1 MSLCQICQSIDW
13 ATVLAKPISK
23 LFNFAETYPL
33 NHNLFHYVTRYEGLQ
48 HPVDGL
54 VLYHKNIVSLRASA
68 VSCKICCLVQDQVD
82 KRLRNGEAAAKL
94 GFKYPESFELWIC
107 GTGLSGFFQVLGYNK
122 ADTEKRFVKSAA
134 YELLAGFGICV
145 EDGRKIS
152 LSARSPVLL
161 RQIKEWMKTTAI
173 NQSNSSYVPTR
184 LLRIEDNGER
194 VELSSPS
201 HICVEYACLSH
212 CWGLTQP
219 LLLNSHTSTKLR
231 KGVSKGNLPRSFQD
245 AIWLTHQLGLQYLW
259 IDSLCILQDNAED
272 WARESSHMDKV
283 YQNAT
288 ITIAASQASDSSKGF
303 LDRNLPRV
311 YTPTQIT
318 IGGIHGHALLFP
330 IPLKFAGN
338 PNLLAEMEEE
348 PLTARGWVLQ
358 ERYMARRTIHFTQD
372 QLFLECEG
380 NLLAEDSG
388 FSISLPMQSP
398 FTLSANTR
406 ENPAWTKVVERYSR
420 RRLTREQD
428 KLPALAGMA
437 AYFSS
442 ISEDKT
448 SNAGKRYLAGLWST
462 DIVKHLCW
470 KMAYQ
475 DSPGARPTKYRAPT
489 WSWASIDGPI
499 TFQEAFSKSLLL
511 IQDTQT
517 ELKRSDNIFGEVI
530 SGWVFLKAIHLE
542 PKEVSADGR
551 SLGFSENGIRFLINA
566 DWDTK
571 QNGTKEQLQQL
582 MIQEKLTVVLVAWQE
597 TQEPL
602 ALAGPLCLI
611 LTPVEHRVHPYHTI
625 PTYERVGSGIA
636 RTIGEERQHAK
647 LSTSRLR
654 AQYLPDDA
662 ATAYTRVSVNVT
674 LAGNAFVCSWKHGG
688 GIVCWVTQLV
698 AHKEYR
704 EQGLAGGLLR
714 SLRGDTD
721 DIYGIM
727 SSHPAACLAAAKCF
741 GSTIE
746 KVSMDFILK
755 NAVSITEVSPIPY
768 IKNTK
773 LSGKLFDVKETN
785 GLISGVNTDFLVDH
799 EEPKE
804 ALALIREEWNWPLG
818 DLPDGHKFL
827 LILQGKSR
835 RSRSRSL
842 SRFGAT
848 TAASS

>member
-1 MSLCQICQSIDW
+1 MVSTCHTKDAQFSLLTLQLASVLR
-13 ATVLAKPISK
+13 TVI
-23 LFNFAETYPL
+23 
-33 NHNLFHYVTRYEGLQ
+33 Q
-48 HPVDGL
+48 
-54 VLYHKNIVSLRASA
+54 
-68 VSCKICCLVQDQVD
+68 
-82 KRLRNGEAAAKL
+82 
-94 GFKYPESFELWIC
+94 
-107 GTGLSGFFQVLGYNK
+107 
-122 ADTEKRFVKSAA
+122 
-134 YELLAGFGICV
+134 
-145 EDGRKIS
+145 GRKIS

-173 NQSNSSYVPTR
+173 NQTNSSYVPTR

-311 YTPTQIT
+311 YTPTHIS

-372 QLFLECEG
+372 QVFLECEG
-380 NLLAEDSG
+380 NLLAEESG
-388 FSISLPMQSP
+388 FRISLPMQSP

-442 ISEDKT
+442 ISEVKT
-448 SNAGKRYLAGLWST
+448 SNPGKRYLAGLWST

-470 KMAYQ
+470 KVVYQ
-475 DSPGARPTKYRAPT
+475 DSPGARPMKYRAPT

-499 TFQEAFSKSLLL
+499 TFQEVFSKSLLL
-511 IQDTQT
+511 IQDTQI
-517 ELKRSDNIFGEVI
+517 ELKRSDIVFGEVI
-530 SGWVFLKAIHLE
+530 SGWIFLKAIRLK

-551 SLGFSENGIRFLINA
+551 FLGFFENGTTFWINA
-566 DWDTK
+566 DWDTN
-571 QNGTKEQLQQL
+571 QNGTEEQLQQL
-582 MIQEKLTVVLVAWQE
+582 IIQEKLTVVLVAWRE

-625 PTYERVGSGIA
+625 PTYERVGLGTA
-636 RTIGEERQHAK
+636 RTIGEES
-647 LSTSRLR
+647 L
-654 AQYLPDDA
+654 
-662 ATAYTRVSVNVT
+662 VNIISEV
-674 LAGNAFVCSWKHGG
+674 W
-688 GIVCWVTQLV
+688 
-698 AHKEYR
+698 
-704 EQGLAGGLLR
+704 
-714 SLRGDTD
+714 TD
-721 DIYGIM
+721 
-727 SSHPAACLAAAKCF
+727 SF
-741 GSTIE
+741 E
-746 KVSMDFILK
+746 K
-755 NAVSITEVSPIPY
+755 
-768 IKNTK
+768 
-773 LSGKLFDVKETN
+773 
-785 GLISGVNTDFLVDH
+785 
-799 EEPKE
+799 
-804 ALALIREEWNWPLG
+804 G
-818 DLPDGHKFL
+818 DLEDI
-827 LILQGKSR
+827 ILV
-835 RSRSRSL
+835 
-842 SRFGAT
+842 
-848 TAASS
+848 